1 MNSTYQKLENASNR
15 EVRELHGQ
23 LFRKIKQLQRDRN
36 LVLEEL
42 DARHAADGTDD
53 ETEAELDV
61 LQ

>member
-1 MNSTYQKLENASNR
+1 MNSTYQKLENASNQ

-42 DARHAADGTDD
+42 DARHAADETDD

>member
-23 LFRKIKQLQRDRN
+23 LFRKIKQLQYDRH

-42 DARHAADGTDD
+42 DEREGAIDD
-53 ETEAELDV
+53 EADVEV